1 MDRLKIE
8 NETTTNTK
16 SQTPNS
22 RRLFMRTLFLFVF
35 IFVAFSVSAQE
46 TPQDEASKLSAVLQ
60 DANISYYAKTLA
72 CKLTGQRG
80 SEALVAPL
88 SAVLLDEKLSHPAR
102 IGLQQIPGSAAT
114 VALCNAATQAK
125 GNILIGIIGSLGE
138 RCDPAAV
145 TVLTPLLAETD
156 NRIVQASAIALGK
169 IGNTE
174 ALQILQKRFAEVEP
188 FQKVLLVDGLFACAE
203 HLKTIGDTKKAATVY
218 GVIRTQKELPV
229 SIRCGAIRGEILSLG
244 IDSVSVLNAEMSGS
258 ADADAD
264 AKFLAALE
272 AGRDLTDSKLTPVF
286 LEILPKLNSEH
297 QILLLDLLD
306 CRGDLQAGATVL
318 NKAKNESNIAVRN
331 AAIRALAGLPSD
343 EVITYLLEQ
352 ATDEKNTTFF
362 DSIINA
368 LTRMSANGLE
378 TKIVERLKTTKGKAC
393 ISLVKICAQRKIA
406 DSVPVLLPLLTDQEY
421 DVRVVVLQALG
432 NTVSGENIEVL
443 IERLLKPRSKIEF
456 DTVIGSLHVVCN
468 RTVDCDAVAE
478 KLAAVYD
485 AAPIETKTVLLD
497 LYGALGGQTAIAA
510 VKKAVADPT
519 EAIQDAATRVLG
531 NWHDPDAA
539 PVILGI
545 LQNPAVQKFHNRSL
559 RGYIRII
566 RQMDTSNEHR
576 FNMCLEALK
585 FVQRNEE
592 KLLLIDALGR
602 IPIPQSLEKLQ
613 EFLEIP
619 ELAEPA
625 SLSAIAVGKAIITQ
639 QREKVIAA
647 MQKVLTVTQ
656 NDETKR
662 QAKEMLEKTD

>member
-1 MDRLKIE
+1 
-8 NETTTNTK
+8 
-16 SQTPNS
+16 
-22 RRLFMRTLFLFVF
+22 MRTLFF
-35 IFVAFSVSAQE
+35 ITIVFVAFFLSAQE
-46 TPQDEASKLSAVLQ
+46 TPQDEASKLTTVLQ
-60 DANISYYAKTLA
+60 DPNVSHYVKTLA
-72 CKLTGQRG
+72 CKQAGQHG
-80 SEALVAPL
+80 SETSVAPL
-88 SAVLLDEKLSHPAR
+88 AAVLLDEKLSHPAR

-114 VALCNAATQAK
+114 TALCTVASQAK
-125 GNILIGIIGSLGE
+125 GTILIGIISSLGD
-138 RCDPAAV
+138 RRDPAAV
-145 TVLTPLLAETD
+145 TVLTQLLAEPD
-156 NRIVQASAIALGK
+156 NRIIQASAIALGK
-169 IGNTE
+169 IGNSE
-174 ALQILQKRFAEVEP
+174 ALQALQKRFAEVEP
-188 FQKVLLVDGLFACAE
+188 VQKVLLVDGIFACAE
-203 HLKTIGDTKKAATVY
+203 HLKAIGDTKGAATVY
-218 GVIRTQKELPV
+218 AAVRVQKELPI
-229 SIRCGAIRGEILSLG
+229 SSRCGAIRGEILSRG
-244 IDSVSVLNAEMSGS
+244 IDSVSVLNSEMSDP
-258 ADADAD
+258 ADAE
-264 AKFLAALE
+264 FLAALE
-272 AGRDLTDSKLTPVF
+272 AGRDLTVTELTPVF
-286 LEILPKLNSEH
+286 LEILPKLNSER

-306 CRGDLQAGATVL
+306 CRGDPQAGEAVL
-318 NKAKNESNIAVRN
+318 NKAKNEQNIAVRN
-331 AAIRALAGLPSD
+331 AAFRALAGHPSD

-352 ATDEKNTTFF
+352 ATDERNTEFF
-362 DSIINA
+362 DSIIDA
-368 LTRMSANGLE
+368 LTRMSAEGLE
-378 TKIVERLKTTKGKAC
+378 TKIIERLKTTKGKAC
-393 ISLVKICAQRKIA
+393 IPLVKICSQRKIA

-478 KLAAVYD
+478 KLAAIYD
-485 AAPIETKTVLLD
+485 TAPLETKTVLLD

-510 VKKAVADPT
+510 VQKAVADPT

-566 RQMDTSNEHR
+566 RQMDTSNQHR

-625 SLSAIAVGKAIITQ
+625 SRSAIAVGKAIITQ
-639 QREKVIAA
+639 QREKVIAV
-647 MQKVLTVTQ
+647 MQKVLTVTK
-656 NDETKR
+656 NDEIRR
-662 QAKEMLEKTD
+662 QANEILEKTD